1 MQNIVQPK
9 TTYEL
14 RCILEE
20 ELVRQGPD
28 ADLNFIDTS
37 LITDMYILFNE
48 LYNFSDHELCI
59 RNIKID
65 KWDVSNVTDMDSM
78 FWGLHDFNCDLS
90 NWDVS
95 KVENMDSMFRY
106 CKNFNCDLS
115 SWDGS
120 KVTDM
125 DTMFMDCAE
134 FNCDL
139 SGWNTSSLVYADKV
153 FWKAT
158 KMEDKKEYH
167 PNFDNI
173 DKTTRGFVEILY

>member
-1 MQNIVQPK
+1 
-9 TTYEL
+9 
-14 RCILEE
+14 
-20 ELVRQGPD
+20 
-28 ADLNFIDTS
+28 
-37 LITDMYILFNE
+37 
-48 LYNFSDHELCI
+48 
-59 RNIKID
+59 
-65 KWDVSNVTDMDSM
+65 
-78 FWGLHDFNCDLS
+78 
-90 NWDVS
+90 
-95 KVENMDSMFRY
+95 
-106 CKNFNCDLS
+106 
-115 SWDGS
+115 
-120 KVTDM
+120 M